1 MATSKAAPD
10 ATLDAFLA
18 KIATAT
24 KMSVCSG
31 ASNPADHTAVLA
43 ATLATVAMTAGL
55 GNGDYTA
62 ADDGTGALGRK
73 VTTTAKN
80 GVSVTATGDA
90 TCIVLED
97 ASNNIIYITTCTTQ
111 TLTSGN
117 TVNIP
122 AWKIQIGDPT

>member
-1 MATSKAAPD
+1 MATAKAAPD

-24 KMSVCSG
+24 AMHVCSG
-31 ASNPADHTAVLA
+31 ASNPTDRAAVIAASLA
-43 ATLATVAMTAGL
+43 NSAMTIGL

-62 ADDGTGALGRK
+62 ADDATGALGRK
-73 VTTTAKN
+73 VTMTAKN
-80 GVSVTATGDA
+80 GVSVTASGDA
-90 TCIVLED
+90 TCVALID
-97 ASNNIIYITTCTTQ
+97 GSSIIYITTCTTQ

-122 AWKIQIGDPT
+122 AWKVQIGDPT

>member
-1 MATSKAAPD
+1 MATAKAAPD

-18 KIATAT
+18 KIATANQ
-24 KMSVCSG
+24 MLVCSG
-31 ASNPADHTAVLA
+31 ASNPADRAAAITAA
-43 ATLATVAMTAGL
+43 LATSAMTVGL

-62 ADDGTGALGRK
+62 ADDATGALGRK

-80 GVSVTATGDA
+80 AVSVTASGDA
-90 TCIVLED
+90 TCVVLID
-97 ASNNIIYITTCTTQ
+97 GSAIIYITTCTTQ